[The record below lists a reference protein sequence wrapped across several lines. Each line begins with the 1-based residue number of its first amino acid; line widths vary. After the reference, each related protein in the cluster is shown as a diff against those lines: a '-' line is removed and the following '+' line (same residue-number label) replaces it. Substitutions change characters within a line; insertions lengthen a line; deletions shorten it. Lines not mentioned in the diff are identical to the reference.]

1 MHARLFTLA
10 EANRML
16 PLVSSIVRDAVRHYR
31 LAKKGIRAWEW
42 LRAQRKA
49 GQPVGN
55 EDLDQRDHIIA
66 SHLEALEGLND
77 ELEGL
82 GCRLRDFER
91 GVVDFPAATVDD
103 GGFVYFCWA
112 LGETRV
118 AHCHSEGEGF
128 RDRRLVGAGS
138 SPG

>member
-1 MHARLFTLA
+1 MEARIFTLA
-10 EANRML
+10 EANRVL

-31 LAKKGIRAWEW
+31 LAKDGIRAWEW
-42 LRAQRKA
+42 LRAQRRA
-49 GQPVGN
+49 GQPVSE
-55 EDLDQRDHIIA
+55 EDLDRRDRVIA
-66 SHLEALEGLND
+66 SHLEALESLNE
-77 ELEGL
+77 ELERL

-91 GVVDFPAATVDD
+91 GVVDFPAAAVDD
-103 GGFVYFCWA
+103 GGFVFFCWA

-118 AHCHSEGEGF
+118 EHYHREGEGF

>member
-1 MHARLFTLA
+1 MDARLFTLD

-16 PLVSSIVRDAVRHYR
+16 PLVKSIVQDAVRQYR
-31 LAKKGIRAWEW
+31 LAKEGIRAWER

-49 GQPVGN
+49 GQPVGQ
-55 EDLDQRDHIIA
+55 EELDHRDRVIA
-66 SHLEALEGLND
+66 GHLEALEGLNE

-118 AHCHSEGEGF
+118 AHYHSESEGF
-128 RDRRLVGAGS
+128 RDRRFVGAGS